1 MNVATLA
8 VLVSIAQRAV
18 KILTALS
25 RRPALLGLAIVLFA
39 LSGTVLV
46 VVSALVAGWWRDFT
60 MGLGT
65 SLLLT
70 GTVEIGVLR
79 RRPEQQGAGALK
91 CASTGSSV

>member
-1 MNVATLA
+1 
-8 VLVSIAQRAV
+8 VSIAQRAV

-70 GTVEIGVLR
+70 GTVEIGVLGVLR

>member
-46 VVSALVAGWWRDFT
+46 VVSALVG
-60 MGLGT
+60 GV
-65 SLLLT
+65 
-70 GTVEIGVLR
+70 VE
-79 RRPEQQGAGALK
+79 
-91 CASTGSSV
+91 